1 MYCDVGRFVARYG
14 DARLTDIAAEVADCS
29 GGRLPSVFGLCRAR
43 FERL

>member
-1 MYCDVGRFVARYG
+1 MHCDVGRFVARYG

-29 GGRLPSVFGLCRAR
+29 RARLPSVFDRAR